1 MGLANTSC
9 PDPIGYLT
17 DIGFDEHAADT
28 LYNND
33 NLSAYISEIY
43 YHGPGGVVDWAKT
56 SIVETVTIGM

>member
-1 MGLANTSC
+1 MHSWAS
-9 PDPIGYLT
+9 PILHALTNLT